1 MRIMEFLSK
10 LHRYYLKLS
19 GKKKLLVFVVVFI
32 LGFILG
38 SAFSNYKNA
47 SEMKKEAYQGNEY
60 ENNQA
65 EKKHEDKELEE
76 LPQEPSDKEVIVVI
90 DPGHGGEDF
99 GTYYGNILEK
109 DLNLDIS
116 LKMGSIIEE
125 AGIKVV
131 YTRTEDKDVGLD
143 ERAFMANNLD
153 ATLFISVHNNS
164 MPDNPSYKGT
174 ETLFCPSQNPV
185 YGNMDGKKLASIV
198 QSNLINKLNTID
210 NGIIERPNLVV
221 LRKTKMPAVIAEIAY
236 LSNASDREL
245 LKQAEFRQKAAQAL
259 VDSVFEALEVME
271 AEKDEDG
278 VWKIK
283 K

>member
-1 MRIMEFLSK
+1 M
-10 LHRYYLKLS
+10 
-19 GKKKLLVFVVVFI
+19 
-32 LGFILG
+32 
-38 SAFSNYKNA
+38 N
-47 SEMKKEAYQGNEY
+47 MKTIRQ
-60 ENNQA
+60 
-65 EKKHEDKELEE
+65 KKHEDKELEE
-76 LPQEPSDKEVIVVI
+76 LQEPSDKEVIVVI

-174 ETLFCPSQNPV
+174 ETLF
-185 YGNMDGKKLASIV
+185 
-198 QSNLINKLNTID
+198 
-210 NGIIERPNLVV
+210 V
-221 LRKTKMPAVIAEIAY
+221 LRKTSIWQYGRKETC
-236 LSNASDREL
+236 LHCT
-245 LKQAEFRQKAAQAL
+245 K
-259 VDSVFEALEVME
+259 
-271 AEKDEDG
+271 
-278 VWKIK
+278 
-283 K
+283 